1 MKLVLTGIIIF
12 SLKFFAEPSIV
23 GIWINEEDPE
33 LTWEFNVSGQ
43 LTEKYGKIQKPYS
56 GTYQILDRSQRCS
69 DGATDAPDQTYL
81 KITDAEDAE
90 LGSFCYYL
98 ETLSEEVLVLIDADS
113 GRMLIFNRKN

>member
-1 MKLVLTGIIIF
+1 MKVVLL
-12 SLKFFAEPSIV
+12 SLFLLALNSCTEPSIV

-56 GTYQILDRSQRCS
+56 GTYQILDRSKRCS
-69 DGATDAPDQTYL
+69 NGATDAPDQTYL